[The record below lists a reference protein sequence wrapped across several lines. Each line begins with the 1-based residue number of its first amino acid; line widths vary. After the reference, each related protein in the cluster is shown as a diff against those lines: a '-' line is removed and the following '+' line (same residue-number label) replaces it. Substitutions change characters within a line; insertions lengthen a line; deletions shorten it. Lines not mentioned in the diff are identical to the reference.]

1 MNQLPAAFQ
10 SLIAQLADPANVAL
24 VTQYKEQWESLP
36 LDTRWSIVEA
46 WLAAAK
52 QDPDALLPGGDPTWA
67 NIGSAMLMG
76 KAAKADP
83 ISGMVLGI
91 RKGESIPAL
100 LTRFR
105 DFASSHAGGKVLL
118 YAALAV
124 GAAGVIWYMT
134 RKRAA

>member
-1 MNQLPAAFQ
+1 MEQLPAAFEA
-10 SLIAQLADPANVAL
+10 LIAQLADPANVAL
-24 VTQYKEQWESLP
+24 FAQYKGEWESLS

>member
-52 QDPDALLPGGDPTWA
+52 KDPEALLPGDDPTWA
-67 NIGSAMLMG
+67 TIGSAMLLG

-118 YAALAV
+118 YVALAV